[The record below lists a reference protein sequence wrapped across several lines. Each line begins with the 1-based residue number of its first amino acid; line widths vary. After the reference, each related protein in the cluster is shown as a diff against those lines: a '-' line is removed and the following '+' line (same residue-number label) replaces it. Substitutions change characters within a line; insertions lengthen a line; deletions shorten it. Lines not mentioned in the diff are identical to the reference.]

1 MKVLHYLKW
10 MRKRDG
16 GVVNC
21 VMQLAPLQAA
31 MGHHVALLTA
41 DASDVPQDTWRLTE
55 PTHAFCAGQ
64 PACVSVQLRDRLAE
78 LRGSSAAQA
87 ERDTPTQLLT
97 SAALAQAEQLI
108 AACDIVHIH
117 GPWSSSNL
125 QVARIARRCKKP
137 YVVSAHGMLDDWSM
151 AQGAAKKRLFLRL
164 FGSRMLDGALAV
176 HCAAQAE
183 AAQVAQHTHAPT
195 RVVALPMDLAP
206 YRDLPGPPLA
216 QEHFKLRPHVP
227 TLLFLSRLH
236 PKKGAEHAIDALAA
250 LRAGGTDC
258 DLILAGPPQDAVYTR
273 TLEDRVKS
281 LELQSHARFVGMVDG
296 TLKLSLMQAAAAL
309 VLPTS
314 QENFGFVLLESLAC
328 GTPVFTTKGVDLWS
342 ELEASGAGTI
352 IEPTGEAIAQALRAQ
367 LPELV
372 DTDRRA
378 NIAAHARAW
387 VFGLLEPAR
396 LVREYEQMYRGL
408 R

>member
-55 PTHAFCAGQ
+55 PTHAFCSGQ

-108 AACDIVHIH
+108 ASCDIVHIH

-137 YVVSAHGMLDDWSM
+137 YVVSSHGMLDDWSM

-164 FGSRMLDGALAV
+164 FGSRMLDGALAI

-183 AAQVAQHTHAPT
+183 AVQVAQHTLAPT

-206 YRDLPGPPLA
+206 YRDLPEPQLA
-216 QEHFKLRPHVP
+216 REHFKLRSHVP

-296 TLKLSLMQAAAAL
+296 TLKLSLLQAAAAL

-352 IEPTGEAIAQALRAQ
+352 IEPTGEAIAQALRTQ

-378 NIAAHARAW
+378 NIAAQARAW